1 MTEIIVPKEKDE
13 NNNKINQTNLSEE
26 KPVAN
31 NSKSLIKSILDSKE
45 LSNLTELKLQKYK
58 NSTRKLIPNKKD
70 KYYISKLEEGYE
82 SSDSGDS
89 VQSTSTI
96 LTSSTSSTLSGMS
109 YLSYLPNS
117 INSMVNSSEKSLP
130 EKRIFLSKIFEE
142 INALK
147 TVIPKEK
154 LHDYNY
160 NANNNIIINNNEKD
174 KKTNIDLT
182 YPLEYFEIFPNLNKY
197 KIGNELNNASI
208 VKPILFIK
216 NLISKNYHE
225 SLYFTKD
232 KFELQNYK
240 NSIYYNYKILKQ
252 SEPISP
258 SYDNENITCIINE
271 YFFDNNTD
279 KKNSIINIFNE
290 KIKKFKKET
299 IKDKIFIFFGYKNG
313 LIFYILL
320 LKIK

>member
-31 NSKSLIKSILDSKE
+31 NYKSLIKSILESKE

-70 KYYISKLEEGYE
+70 KSYIPKLEEGYE

-160 NANNNIIINNNEKD
+160 NTNNNIIISKNNE
-174 KKTNIDLT
+174 
-182 YPLEYFEIFPNLNKY
+182 
-197 KIGNELNNASI
+197 
-208 VKPILFIK
+208 
-216 NLISKNYHE
+216 
-225 SLYFTKD
+225 
-232 KFELQNYK
+232 
-240 NSIYYNYKILKQ
+240 
-252 SEPISP
+252 
-258 SYDNENITCIINE
+258 
-271 YFFDNNTD
+271 
-279 KKNSIINIFNE
+279 
-290 KIKKFKKET
+290 IKKQ
-299 IKDKIFIFFGYKNG
+299 I
-313 LIFYILL
+313 LI
-320 LKIK
+320 